1 MFNSQSNVAC
11 WLLLRL
17 LEIAFHIDAVL
28 QFPRIFSS
36 RILQIGRV
44 IQQLVMFY
52 ATTDGAIHPRYI
64 LYTYLSHT
72 GLYVLSRVANII
84 AADNNFTE
92 LHRRHGCQDF
102 NEIRIRTT
110 IPI

>member
-52 ATTDGAIHPRYI
+52 ATTDEAIHPRYI
-64 LYTYLSHT
+64 LYIYHI
-72 GLYVLSRVANII
+72 RV
-84 AADNNFTE
+84 
-92 LHRRHGCQDF
+92 CMY
-102 NEIRIRTT
+102 
-110 IPI
+110 